1 MFFIKFIKYLFS
13 FFQGIYIFEA
23 QKNNKIIKYKNFNLK
38 FFKSKKH
45 INNLL
50 ILEYLKENNKIN
62 RFKKNYYLLVLFYKK
77 NFVCCGWMHE
87 TDNWHISEIN
97 TDIKTNNLIVLFD
110 FFTVLKFRNKGFYK
124 KILILIRNKRTKK
137 SFLIYCLKTNIRS
150 KKGILNAGF
159 NLKKEIKKI

>member
-50 ILEYLKENNKIN
+50 ILEY
-62 RFKKNYYLLVLFYKK
+62 
-77 NFVCCGWMHE
+77 
-87 TDNWHISEIN
+87 
-97 TDIKTNNLIVLFD
+97 
-110 FFTVLKFRNKGFYK
+110 
-124 KILILIRNKRTKK
+124 
-137 SFLIYCLKTNIRS
+137 
-150 KKGILNAGF
+150 
-159 NLKKEIKKI
+159 